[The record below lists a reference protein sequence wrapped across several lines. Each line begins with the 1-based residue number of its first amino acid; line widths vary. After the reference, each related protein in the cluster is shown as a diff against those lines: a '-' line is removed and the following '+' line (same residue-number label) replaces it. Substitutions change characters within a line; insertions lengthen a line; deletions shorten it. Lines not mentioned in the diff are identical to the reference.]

1 MAQQFDAIVIGAG
14 GVGSAAA
21 YYLAKAGQKV
31 LLLEQFELNH
41 QKGSSYGFSR
51 VIRYTYDNPIYVDL
65 MRDAYPLWLALQKE
79 AGEQLYV
86 KTGGLDFGFPQVD
99 TFQQMKISLDDA
111 RLDYEHLTQAEI
123 AKRYPQFR
131 LDDGMEGLFHLDS
144 GLLKTSRCVLAH
156 IRLAQERG
164 ATVLDQAPVLDIM
177 PTANGVEVRTDKE
190 IFQGDRLVLTI
201 GSWAKGLLAQQ
212 GITLP
217 LKIMPCQLGFYQP
230 GTPANFEPGKFP
242 VFFAH
247 MNGDYGEMPYGIPHE
262 DPSIG
267 LKITTFYGWDTVEK
281 PSEVDYTPSIEW
293 TERIRNFAKQYIPDA
308 AGPLIST
315 RRCLYTL
322 TPDKH
327 FIVDQHPNHPQVVI
341 GAGFSGHGF
350 KFTTLMGKM
359 LADLALEGSTPH
371 NTQLFKLSRFQPVA
385 A

>member
-41 QKGSSYGFSR
+41 QNGSSYGFSR
-51 VIRYTYDNPIYVDL
+51 VIRYTYDNPIYVNL
-65 MRDAYPLWLALQKE
+65 MRDAYPLWFALQEE

-86 KTGGLDFGFPQVD
+86 KTGGLDFGFPEMS
-99 TFQQMKISLDDA
+99 TFQRMKTSLDES
-111 RLDYEHLTQAEI
+111 RLDYEHLSQAEI
-123 AKRYPQFR
+123 AKRYPQFA
-131 LDDGMEGLFHLDS
+131 LEDGMEGLFHADS
-144 GLLKTSRCVLAH
+144 GLLKTSCCVLAH
-156 IRLAQERG
+156 TRLAQERG
-164 ATVLDQAPVLDIM
+164 ATVTDQSPVLQIT
-177 PTANGVEVRTDKE
+177 PSENGVEVQTANETYRC
-190 IFQGDRLVLTI
+190 DRIVITV
-201 GSWAKGLLAQQ
+201 GSWAKEVLATQ
-212 GITLP
+212 GIDLP

-230 GTPANFEPGKFP
+230 KNAADFEPGKFP

-267 LKITTFYGWDTVEK
+267 LKITTFYGWDTVEQ
-281 PSEVDYTPSIEW
+281 PSEVDYTPSPEW
-293 TERIRNFAKQYIPDA
+293 TERIRSWASQFIPDA

-322 TPDKH
+322 TPDKD
-327 FIVDQHPNHPQVVI
+327 FVVDQHPDYPQVVI

-350 KFTTLMGKM
+350 KFTTLMGKI
-359 LADLALEGSTPH
+359 LADLAVEGSTPH
-371 NTQLFKLSRFQPVA
+371 DTSLFKLARFQMVTA
-385 A
+385 